1 MLYLE
6 VYPDI
11 VFLLNFLFDL
21 ILIIILKK
29 AGKKNS
35 SPLRMISAASLGGG
49 FAVILSIFPWI
60 NYFFKFIVMYVA
72 ASLLMIVVAFG
83 RLKAADLF
91 KQWVVLNLITYFIGG
106 FINAVYYHTNLRLHL
121 INIGRGVAFSNIP
134 ILYVCAAAVIVA
146 VTSLFLIWLL
156 RLYQLHRPLIY
167 DVELIFNDRKVKTK
181 GLMDTGNCLYD
192 PLRSKPVMVMENT
205 VMEQL
210 MTPEI
215 KSYVEE
221 AKSFLEGKAKDF
233 YWEKQA
239 DKIKGFSFIPYRSV
253 GKCGMLLGVC
263 LDKVII
269 HTGKE
274 VICNEQVTAAIC
286 DNPLTDGKDYHV
298 ILHKELL

>member
-11 VFLLNFLFDL
+11 VFLLNFLFDV
-21 ILIIILKK
+21 ILIFILKK
-29 AGKKNS
+29 AGKKS
-35 SPLRMISAASLGGG
+35 SSLLRMVSAASLGAG

-60 NYFFKFIVMYVA
+60 NYLVKFIVMYVA
-72 ASLLMIVVAFG
+72 ASLLMIIVAFG
-83 RLKAADLF
+83 KLKAADLF
-91 KQWVVLNLITYFIGG
+91 KQWVVLNLITYFFGG
-106 FINAVYYHTNLRLHL
+106 FINAIYYHTNLRLYL
-121 INIGRGVAFSNIP
+121 FNIGRGVTFSNIP
-134 ILYVCAAAVIVA
+134 ILYVCVAAVIGG
-146 VTSLFLIWLL
+146 VTAMFLIWLF

-167 DVELIFNDRKVKTK
+167 DVELVLNDRKVKTK

-215 KSYVEE
+215 KSYMDE

-233 YWEKQA
+233 HWEKQA
-239 DKIKGFSFIPYRSV
+239 DKIKSFSFIPYRSV
-253 GKCGMLLGVC
+253 GKSGMLLGFC
-263 LDKVII
+263 LDKVMI

-274 VICNEQVTAAIC
+274 VICNEKVTAAIC
-286 DNPLTDGKDYHV
+286 DNPLTEGKDYHV